1 MGRSI
6 PREKGARRPPIGRG
20 PALALALAA
29 AALTAAAR
37 PTGLAAQDAAQLRQ
51 RFLLPVPGTP
61 EAALRPAW
69 WTVPG
74 ASLATPT
81 AYGADWGV
89 VWMGGAFQ
97 ARDRFSTG
105 ADAAVEGGFGLGD
118 ARRNVGLQVAL
129 VSFTTFREGFFTRGG
144 VDLELHRY
152 LGKGLA
158 AGVGWE
164 SAVKWGFQD
173 GGTSKYGVLSQWI
186 QLAGSGRAFGSAV
199 VSFGVGNGRFKSQA
213 DYVAGRNRL
222 NPFGSV
228 SVRVLPP
235 VSLIGEWTGQNLF
248 LAASVAPLRRIG
260 LVTTVGLADVL
271 RTSGDGVR
279 FVVTGSLSADFR
291 GR

>member
-1 MGRSI
+1 MGPGI
-6 PREKGARRPPIGRG
+6 PRERGARRPPIGRG

-81 AYGADWGV
+81 AYGAD
-89 VWMGGAFQ
+89 
-97 ARDRFSTG
+97 
-105 ADAAVEGGFGLGD
+105 AAVEGGFGLGD

-144 VDLELHRY
+144 VDLELHRE
-152 LGKGLA
+152 LWRGGA

-173 GGTSKYGVLSQWI
+173 GGTSQYGVVSQWI
-186 QLAGSGRAFGSAV
+186 PLAGTGRAFGSAV
-199 VSFGVGNGRFKSQA
+199 VSLGVGNGRFKSQS
-213 DYVAGRNRL
+213 DYVAGRNRF